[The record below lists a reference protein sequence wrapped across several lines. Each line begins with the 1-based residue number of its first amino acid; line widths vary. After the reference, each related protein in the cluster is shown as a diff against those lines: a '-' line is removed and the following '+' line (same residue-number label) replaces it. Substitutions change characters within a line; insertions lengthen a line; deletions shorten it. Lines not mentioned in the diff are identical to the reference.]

1 MEFAPQPVADL
12 LIAAF
17 AALEALRWRRGDY
30 AHTPLY
36 ANPNHG
42 TTAVL
47 IGCYGVAVLALNWSA
62 PSPLPLPRWAE
73 WTGIAVGLSGLALR
87 WWAVK
92 LLWLH
97 AIHQADVGAMPRVIR
112 RGPYRIIR
120 HPAYLGNLAFWFG
133 ATMASGNLIALI
145 TVVVAMLAAYAVRI
159 SSEEALLGRLSSSA
173 YETYREQ
180 SWRLIPFVY

>member
-1 MEFAPQPVADL
+1 MELAPQPVADL

-17 AALEALRWRRGDY
+17 AALEVLRWRHGDY
-30 AHTPLY
+30 ARTHAH
-36 ANPNHG
+36 ANPNRG

-47 IGCYGVAVLALNWSA
+47 IGCYGVAVLALNGSA
-62 PSPLPLPRWAE
+62 PSSLPLPCWAA
-73 WTGIAVGLSGLALR
+73 WTGIAVGLGGLALR

-92 LLWLH
+92 LLWAH
-97 AIHQADVGAMPRVIR
+97 SVRPAAAGALPRVIG

-120 HPAYLGNLAFWFG
+120 HPVYLSNLAIWFG

-159 SSEEALLGRLSSSA
+159 SSEEALLGKLAGSA
-173 YETYREQ
+173 YEIYREN
-180 SWRLIPFVY
+180 PGA